1 MSRLALTSSAGI
13 FVAGLL
19 IFLCWVIAAND
30 KKLAKGDAV
39 GCVKRFNELIKDIPD
54 KSLKRYYRTH
64 MDAFPYLISFGVIC
78 GLLWMGTAF
87 LSRVSAKLYLVV
99 GTGTTIVFVCV
110 FTPMVE
116 RMRDM
121 RLCFEIGEAEIDSL
135 FDTYERKLKRI
146 EVSYELFWG
155 SSMACFLLAAYQ
167 IGCAIA
173 MVYEESMASTSHQ
186 EIAAPPISA
195 DDNTVKKQDEE
206 PREEKKEGG
215 NTTEMNLGPGV
226 SRVEDPKASAT
237 SVVVK
242 KGDVIPPAESPIPDA
257 PSNDFSMNDF

>member
-1 MSRLALTSSAGI
+1 MCIRDS
-13 FVAGLL
+13 
-19 IFLCWVIAAND
+19 
-30 KKLAKGDAV
+30 
-39 GCVKRFNELIKDIPD
+39 
-54 KSLKRYYRTH
+54 YYRTH

-87 LSRVSAKLYLVV
+87 LSRINAKYYLLA
-99 GTGTTIVFVCV
+99 GIGTTTVFVCV

-121 RLCFEIGEAEIDSL
+121 RLCGEIDSTVVDSL
-135 FDTYERKLKRI
+135 FDTYEKSLKRM

-173 MVYEESMASTSHQ
+173 MVYEEGKLSTNHQ
-186 EIAAPPISA
+186 EMAAPPINA
-195 DDNTVKKQDEE
+195 DDSPSKDEG
-206 PREEKKEGG
+206 PKEEKKEGG
-215 NTTEMNLGPGV
+215 NLTEMNLGPSV
-226 SRVEDPKASAT
+226 SKIEDPKSLAT
-237 SVVVK
+237 SVFVK
-242 KGDVIPPAESPIPDA
+242 KGDVIPPAESPIPDG